1 MNQTIVLI
9 FLIFLS
15 MQRKG
20 NKKTI
25 SLNVNNLDIDNTYE
39 KINILR
45 KIGPYFPEEIIPILN
60 KSLLLT
66 EKIVKIYEVKDFV
79 STNNYYQKINSAKI
93 NDNKERFNYIISTL
107 REEIPEEEI
116 KAMGYPMNMILNY
129 DKYKYIMNIISIIIS
144 NPQSLNNP
152 NELLKAS
159 ESLMDGM
166 KENEKE
172 KVKDMMKMFEL
183 MKALEPS
190 NKEKKDPKTK

>member
-9 FLIFLS
+9 FLIYLS
-15 MQRKG
+15 MQRKE

-25 SLNVNNLDIDNTYE
+25 SLDLKNLDIDNTYK
-39 KINILR
+39 KINILK

-60 KSLLLT
+60 KSLFLT
-66 EKIVKIYEVKDFV
+66 EKIVKICEVADFV
-79 STNNYYQKINSAKI
+79 STNNYYQEINSARI
-93 NDNKERFNYIISTL
+93 DNNKEKFNYIISTL
-107 REEIPEEEI
+107 KQEIPEEKI
-116 KAMGYPMNMILNY
+116 KSMDYPMNIILNY
-129 DKYKYIMNIISIIIS
+129 DKYKYMMNIISIIIS
-144 NPQSLNNP
+144 NPQSLNDP

-172 KVKDMMKMFEL
+172 KIKDMMKMFEL

-190 NKEKKDPKTK
+190 NKEKGPKTK

>member
-9 FLIFLS
+9 FLIYLS
-15 MQRKG
+15 MQRKE

-25 SLNVNNLDIDNTYE
+25 SLDLKNLDIDNTYK
-39 KINILR
+39 KINILK

-60 KSLLLT
+60 KSLFLT
-66 EKIVKIYEVKDFV
+66 EKIVKICEVADFV
-79 STNNYYQKINSAKI
+79 STNNYYQEINSARI
-93 NDNKERFNYIISTL
+93 DNNKERFNYIISTL
-107 REEIPEEEI
+107 KQEIPEEKI
-116 KAMGYPMNMILNY
+116 KSMDYPMNIILNY
-129 DKYKYIMNIISIIIS
+129 DKYKYMMNIISIIIS
-144 NPQSLNNP
+144 NPQSLNDP

-172 KVKDMMKMFEL
+172 KIKDMMKMFEL

-190 NKEKKDPKTK
+190 NKEKGPKTK